1 MFDSDY
7 LPYAVAIIIAIP
19 FLVFAKQFV
28 NGFLSLKK
36 KELQLLSVKSNN
48 EIKLQAYERM
58 TLFLERLKPSN
69 LVMKFDKTLQPHE
82 FLYLME
88 KSIND
93 EFEYNASQ
101 QLYIDKNSWEN
112 IISSKNNVV
121 QLTRTTYEKLSNDA
135 SLEDFKTVL
144 LMNYL
149 NSEDYITDSISEL
162 RNDVNQLI

>member
-1 MFDSDY
+1 MFNSDY
-7 LPYAVAIIIAIP
+7 LPYAFAIIIAIP

-28 NGFLSLKK
+28 YGFLSLKK
-36 KELQLLSVKSNN
+36 KELHLLSNKSNN

-58 TLFLERLKPSN
+58 TLFLERIKPSN
-69 LVMKFDKTLQPHE
+69 LVMKFDKTLQAHE

-88 KSIND
+88 KNIND
-93 EFEYNASQ
+93 EYQYNTSQ

-112 IISSKNNVV
+112 IISSKNNVI
-121 QLTRTTYEKLSNDA
+121 QLARNTYENLSNDA

-144 LMNYL
+144 LINFL
-149 NSEDYITDSISEL
+149 NGEDYITDSISEL